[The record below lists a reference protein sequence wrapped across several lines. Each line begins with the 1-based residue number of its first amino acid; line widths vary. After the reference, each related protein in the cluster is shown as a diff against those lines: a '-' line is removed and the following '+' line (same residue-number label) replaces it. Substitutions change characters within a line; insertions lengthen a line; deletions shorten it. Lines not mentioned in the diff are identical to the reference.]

1 MSIASPKYAICAG
14 HRETAQA
21 AAKVL
26 DQGGNAVDA
35 AVASMWMMML
45 AEPCMA
51 SAGAGGF
58 AMIDWAGK
66 TTCLDFFCQTPQ
78 VKRPAADLDF
88 YPITVDFGGTTEDF
102 YVGRGAAATPGML
115 AGIFAMHERYGRMP
129 MTELASITVEASKAG
144 VLLDRFQA
152 YDWLLLR
159 DIFAIEPSVR
169 SIFFKP
175 DGSLK
180 LEGDLVQMPVLG
192 DAVEVLAREGSRLF
206 YCGEMAEQIAADMLD
221 SGTLSRAD
229 LADYQVYWR
238 DPLTLPYRG
247 HYIHSTPAP
256 SVGGA
261 LITAYLLAMQ
271 DSKAAPDLAG
281 VEASRLTKALAE
293 DDTALSEYLH
303 SHGLSHR
310 TIHTA
315 HKWGGTSHFNVV
327 DGDRNAVAV
336 TISLGEGNG
345 YFVPGTGM
353 QMNNMLGEAALL
365 PAGYHSWEED
375 VRLRSMMTPTIVQ
388 DASQQLRLALGSGGA
403 GRIPQMIAQVIDQH
417 LRNGESLSE
426 AVDLPRHYYDGEML
440 QLEPGATAD
449 SSGQPTNQWTEQS
462 LYFGGVQAISASS
475 YGLSAVPDHRRYGY
489 GIVRQ

>member
-1 MSIASPKYAICAG
+1 MPTIVPKYAICAG

-21 AAKVL
+21 AAEVL

-78 VKRPAADLDF
+78 RKRLAADLDF

-129 MTELASITVEASKAG
+129 MTDLASITVDAARTG

-159 DIFAIEPSVR
+159 DIFAIDPAVR
-169 SIFFKP
+169 SIFFRA

-180 LEGDLVQMPVLG
+180 LEGDLVQMPMLG
-192 DAVEVLAREGSRLF
+192 DAIEVLARAGSDLF
-206 YCGEMAEQIAADMLD
+206 YKGEMAATIAADME
-221 SGTLSRAD
+221 SGGALSRSD
-229 LADYQVYWR
+229 LADYQVHWR
-238 DPLTLPYRG
+238 EPLTLPYRG

-271 DSKAAPDLAG
+271 NSDVGPAVASVNASK
-281 VEASRLTKALAE
+281 LTKGLADDDEALR
-293 DDTALSEYLH
+293 DYLKA
-303 SHGLSHR
+303 HGLVHH
-310 TIHTA
+310 TGHTA

-327 DGDRNAVAV
+327 DSNRNAVAV
-336 TISLGEGNG
+336 TISIGEGNG

-388 DASQQLRLALGSGGA
+388 NKRRELRLALGSGGA
-403 GRIPQMIAQVIDQH
+403 GRIPQMIAQVVDQH
-417 LRNGESLSE
+417 LRNGRALSE
-426 AVDLPRHYYDGEML
+426 AVDLPRHYYNGEEL
-440 QLEPGATAD
+440 QLEPGSTAD
-449 SSGQPTNQWTEQS
+449 CQGEVFNQWSEQS
-462 LYFGGVQAISASS
+462 LYFGGVHAVSASS
-475 YGLSAVPDHRRYGY
+475 HGLSAVPDHRRFGF